1 MTQSKSTK
9 RALIASAASVLIS
22 CAMLVGTTFAWFTD
36 SVSSGKNV
44 IQAGNLDI
52 TAAYQNTAETGTT
65 YTIEGFDRNNGEVT
79 FGETATDINKDN
91 AIITEKLW
99 EPGAVGAKLITVKN
113 NGNLAAKVKLR
124 FEVEDKGLQEGLW
137 FDFIQVKSDGTV
149 SGQFTKREMSMLSEL
164 ANKVELPLLPKG
176 TEGKDRVSFILLYGM
191 KEEAGNQYMNT
202 SFEADVTILA
212 TQYTYESDSF
222 DNQYDDI
229 GFDDVFNLGAGSSSE
244 DLTNALESVPDQGTV
259 VYDEAI
265 TVEKNVTINSTN
277 KTVSIDLGKKTF
289 RTTNSEGFGFVLRN
303 GSARISNG
311 SMSTV
316 NTNGAFGVL
325 AVAGGD
331 QLDLENLVIEN
342 FKGNGMAVDGR
353 STSTKIKLENV
364 TIRSQNGGGFTTY
377 GTADL
382 YNCTMTQSGYYNW
395 NSNNVSVSNG
405 GTVNVHSGSYT
416 GETFCLY
423 VYNSG
428 GTINV
433 YDGTFQAETVLKA
446 DYNTGAST
454 INVYGGS
461 FTGKLSIASRASL
474 NIEAGTF
481 AGTGLT
487 LEQFKAFVAPE
498 STVSE
503 KDGVFTVTK

>member
-52 TAAYQNTAETGTT
+52 TAVYQNTAETGTT

-149 SGQFTKREMSMLSEL
+149 SGQFTKREMSTLSEL

-222 DNQYDDI
+222 DNQYDQDAAYPVSVNVSDKDSLKDALNHPGVPADI
-229 GFDDVFNLGAGSSSE
+229 TLTETIGSSDDLTVTGDVTLNLGQNRLNQSNMDIVGADISVNNGGSLVINAISPDGWAYNAGKLMADGSGSS
-244 DLTNALESVPDQGTV
+244 LTVNGGKYGDSGYQNAEVSAKNGSV
-259 VYDEAI
+259 VYL
-265 TVEKNVTINSTN
+265 T
-277 KTVSIDLGKKTF
+277 
-289 RTTNSEGFGFVLRN
+289 EGSF
-303 GSARISNG
+303 
-311 SMSTV
+311 
-316 NTNGAFGVL
+316 
-325 AVAGGD
+325 
-331 QLDLENLVIEN
+331 
-342 FKGNGMAVDGR
+342 
-353 STSTKIKLENV
+353 STSGAEGHAV
-364 TIRSQNGGGFTTY
+364 V
-377 GTADL
+377 AE
-382 YNCTMTQSGYYNW
+382 SGA
-395 NSNNVSVSNG
+395 
-405 GTVNVHSGSYT
+405 TVYISGGSYSSS
-416 GETFCLY
+416 GAKSSVLY
-423 VYNSG
+423 ADG
-428 GTINV
+428 GTIIITNYKSV
-433 YDGTFQAETVLKA
+433 TANGVKFSAANGGKILISKA
-446 DYNTGAST
+446 FLST
-454 INVYGGS
+454 KPTSV
-461 FTGKLSIASRASL
+461 
-474 NIEAGTF
+474 
-481 AGTGLT
+481 GTGCT
-487 LEQFKAFVAPE
+487 VAD
-498 STVSE
+498 
-503 KDGVFTVTK
+503 DGENWLISANE